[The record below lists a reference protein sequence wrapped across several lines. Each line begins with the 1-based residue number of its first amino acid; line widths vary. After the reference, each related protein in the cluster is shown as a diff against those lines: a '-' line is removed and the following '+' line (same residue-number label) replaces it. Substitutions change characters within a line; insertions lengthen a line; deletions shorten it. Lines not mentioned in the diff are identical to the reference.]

1 MIHEKTINF
10 NEKINVNGREIPL
23 WTIGFTPIE
32 QKTKTLV
39 VDCYV
44 EDSPSI
50 VFAVNKLDQSAYVY
64 AGAITGDIHD
74 SGDLGICYRSSY
86 SIAKEL
92 VSEMIQSGVVSAIPE
107 DKVFIPLEE
116 CVRQKAYTKETIL
129 NFLRKISDG
138 DGIDILSNID
148 NGINGLFILSEY
160 DVYSSQQEKT
170 IEPLK
175 ESEIKKT
182 IKKEV
187 SYPEIPF

>member
-1 MIHEKTINF
+1 MTSEKTINL
-10 NEKINVNGREIPL
+10 NDKMNVNGREIPL
-23 WTIGFTPIE
+23 WTIGFTPID

-50 VFAVNKLDQSAYVY
+50 VFAINKFDQSAYLY

-92 VSEMIQSGVVSAIPE
+92 VGEIIQSGVVSAIPE

-116 CVRQKAYTKETIL
+116 CVREKAHSKETIL
-129 NFLRKISDG
+129 NVLRKLSDSG
-138 DGIDILSNID
+138 GIDIFSNID
-148 NGINGLFILSEY
+148 NGNNGLFILSEY
-160 DVYSSQQEKT
+160 DVYSPQQEKI

-175 ESEIKKT
+175 ETEIRKK
-182 IKKEV
+182 IKKEA
-187 SYPEIPF
+187 SCPEIPF

>member
-1 MIHEKTINF
+1 MIHEKIINF
-10 NEKINVNGREIPL
+10 NEKMNVNGREIPL
-23 WTIGFTPIE
+23 WTIGFSPID

-50 VFAVNKLDQSAYVY
+50 IFAINKFDQSTYLY

-92 VSEMIQSGVVSAIPE
+92 VSEIIQSGVVSAIPE

-116 CVRQKAYTKETIL
+116 CVREGAYSKETIL

-138 DGIDILSNID
+138 DGIDIFSNID
-148 NGINGLFILSEY
+148 NGNNGLFTLSEY
-160 DVYSSQQEKT
+160 EVFSPQQEKM

-175 ESEIKKT
+175 ENEIKKK
-182 IKKEV
+182 IKKEA
-187 SYPEIPF
+187 SCPEIPF